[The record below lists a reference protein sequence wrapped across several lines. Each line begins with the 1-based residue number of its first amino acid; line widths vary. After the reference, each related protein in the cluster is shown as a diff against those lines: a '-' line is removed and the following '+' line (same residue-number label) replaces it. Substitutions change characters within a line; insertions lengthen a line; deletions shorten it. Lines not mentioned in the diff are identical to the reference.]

1 MTKLHEEVISDKLS
15 NILGK
20 IKEEKIHLKGEIV
33 IVIEGAQNIKTNLK
47 IDSKIKKEFLKR
59 LPASESAKLISLI
72 TKQNK
77 RDIYKF
83 LIET

>member
-1 MTKLHEEVISDKLS
+1 M
-15 NILGK
+15 
-20 IKEEKIHLKGEIV
+20 
-33 IVIEGAQNIKTNLK
+33 IEWAKNTKTNLK
-47 IDSKIKKEFLKR
+47 IDTQTKKEFLKR
-59 LPASESAKLISLI
+59 FSASESAKLISLI